1 MEAEFRKAADEV
13 QRLSKKPNNSD
24 LLTLYGLYKQ
34 ATEGDCNT
42 SLSHIR
48 SLTTDSLHRTLTA
61 WNAQQRSRA

>member
-13 QRLSKKPNNSD
+13 QRLQKKPNNSD

-42 SLSHIR
+42 SLFQS
-48 SLTTDSLHRTLTA
+48 
-61 WNAQQRSRA
+61 